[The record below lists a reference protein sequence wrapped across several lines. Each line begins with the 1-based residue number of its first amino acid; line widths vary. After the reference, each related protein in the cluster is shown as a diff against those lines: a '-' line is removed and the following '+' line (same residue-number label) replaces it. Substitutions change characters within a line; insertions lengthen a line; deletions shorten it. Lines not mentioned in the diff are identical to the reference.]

1 MFSSEPLV
9 VAVDSS
15 SGCSLVFLSIYSA
28 APFRGRH
35 SQSHRIDSLVFG
47 IGFNHFCFFLI

>member
-9 VAVDSS
+9 VAVDSN
-15 SGCSLVFLSIYSA
+15 SGYSLVFLPIYSA

-47 IGFNHFCFFLI
+47 IDLNHFFFFF